1 MKVVIAGGTG
11 FLGQP
16 LAQALADEGR
26 DVVVLTRAG
35 GKGVQKDTG
44 SVPRGAQPRIRY
56 VTWDPS
62 GEGGAWT
69 AEIDGAAVVNLA
81 GESIG
86 ARRWSAAQKQR
97 IIESRVQ
104 ATRALAHAIRGAVRP
119 AAAFDQRI
127 GRWILRA
134 APRRGGARGPRPRR
148 GLSRARLR
156 AMGIRSDARSWRRD
170 TGGRASEQASRSK
183 RTAARLPRMLTP
195 FKLGVGGPLG
205 SGRQYWPWIH
215 RADWIALV
223 RWAIDTSTVSGAI
236 NATAPHPV
244 TNADFTKRS
253 AARCT
258 GPLSCRRLPSRYAS
272 HSEKWPMRC
281 CCPGRMPC
289 RRRPNGWD
297 SPSDTRISMQL
308 SRLSSRVRRV
318 CPRWNPG
325 MIRLKRE

>member
-69 AEIDGAAVVNLA
+69 AEIAGAAVVNLA

-119 AAAFDQRI
+119 AAAFISGSAVGYYGPLHDEVVREDHVPGADFLAHVCEQWESEAMR
-127 GRWILRA
+127 GV
-134 APRRGGARGPRPRR
+134 GGATRVVCVRT
-148 GLSRARLR
+148 GLALEK
-156 AMGIRSDARSWRRD
+156 D
-170 TGGRASEQASRSK
+170 GGA
-183 RTAARLPRMLTP
+183 LPRMLTP
-195 FKLGVGGPLG
+195 FRLGVGGPLG

-215 RADWIALV
+215 RADWIGLV

-244 TNADFTKRS
+244 TNADFTKALGRALHRPAFLPAPAFALRIALGEMADGLLLS
-253 AARCT
+253 GQNAVPAKAERLGFTFRYSNLDAA
-258 GPLSCRRLPSRYAS
+258 LAA
-272 HSEKWPMRC
+272 
-281 CCPGRMPC
+281 
-289 RRRPNGWD
+289 
-297 SPSDTRISMQL
+297 IF
-308 SRLSSRVRRV
+308 
-318 CPRWNPG
+318 PRT
-325 MIRLKRE
+325 